1 MTGAGLK
8 YVNRKDDRVRYY
20 FRRRGMNFPLPG
32 LPGSD
37 EFMAAYGA
45 ALVETAHCIIP
56 STLPGGIVRPRGRK
70 NPNAV
75 QPLIGVYLLMLKG
88 KIVYV
93 GESLN
98 MPKRVAE
105 HRSNGRPFDQAYY
118 IAPVANQ
125 RANLERILIRAI
137 NPPGNRAHRANGEHP
152 SVKPAGRRSSCRHE
166 TAAPGEPA
174 ASTAGSRSYNIVAE
188 VEALARG
195 EKLHGAVGR
204 DD

>member
-1 MTGAGLK
+1 
-8 YVNRKDDRVRYY
+8 
-20 FRRRGMNFPLPG
+20 MNFPLPG

-56 STLPGGIVRPRGRK
+56 STLPGGIVRPRGRR

-75 QPLIGVYLLMLKG
+75 QPLIGVYLLMLKD

-152 SVKPAGRRSSCRHE
+152 SVKPAGSRHE

-174 ASTAGSRSYNIVAE
+174 ASTAEARSYNIVSE

-195 EKLHGAVGR
+195 GRGEKLQHGVVGC
-204 DD
+204 DDASAEASAPNSAKQA